1 MTYKSLMRHQ
11 RILHVIGILI
21 LLFPIGM
28 YSASGTQVVLITG
41 FEPFGNYTVNPSQL
55 IAEALNDAE
64 IVGVVLP
71 VDFNESV
78 EITRDAIQHYHPD
91 LVMSLGLNARSQAI
105 RVEKIGVNLKRYP
118 KDDGTWSFPRRIDI
132 SGPFHR
138 FSPFHT
144 ANIVRKIREANI
156 SVQQSYFAGTY
167 ICNTLFYQLLGYVSE
182 QNSSRKV
189 GFIHVP
195 LLDSQDPLGMPLQ
208 TMIDAVKIAIQ
219 TGLEEECVSAE
230 YNSHEQSL

>member
-1 MTYKSLMRHQ
+1 MRRYQ
-11 RILHVIGILI
+11 ITQVIGICI

-28 YSASGTQVVLITG
+28 YSASGAHVVLVTG

-55 IAEALNDAE
+55 IAETLNGSILNDVE

-78 EITRDAIQHYHPD
+78 KITTDAMQHYHPD
-91 LVMSLGLNARSQAI
+91 LVISLGLNARA
-105 RVEKIGVNLKRYP
+105 RVIVIEKIGVNLKRYP
-118 KDDGTWSFPRRIDI
+118 KDDGTWSFPRRIDV
-132 SGPFHR
+132 SGSFLR
-138 FSPFHT
+138 FSSLHT
-144 ANIVRKIREANI
+144 IDIVRKIREANI

-167 ICNTLFYQLLGYVSE
+167 VCNTLFYQLLGYVSE

-195 LLDSQDPLGMPLQ
+195 LLDSQDPGGMPLQ
-208 TMIDAVKIAIQ
+208 IMISAVKIAIQ
-219 TGLEEECVSAE
+219 TCLE
-230 YNSHEQSL
+230 

>member
-1 MTYKSLMRHQ
+1 MRRQ
-11 RILHVIGILI
+11 RIVHVIGILI

-28 YSASGTQVVLITG
+28 YSASGAQVVLITG

-55 IAEALNDAE
+55 IAETLNGSTLNDAE
-64 IVGVVLP
+64 IIGVVLP

-78 EITRDAIQHYHPD
+78 ETTTDAIQQYQPD
-91 LVMSLGLNARSQAI
+91 LVICLGLNARSQAV

-132 SGPFHR
+132 SGPFLR

-182 QNSSRKV
+182 QNSSIKV

-219 TGLEEECVSAE
+219 TGLGEESASAK

>member
-1 MTYKSLMRHQ
+1 MRHQ
-11 RILHVIGILI
+11 QIVPVIGILI
-21 LLFPIGM
+21 LFFPIGM

-55 IAEALNDAE
+55 IAESLNGSTLNDAE

-78 EITRDAIQHYHPD
+78 EIATDAIQHYHPD
-91 LVMSLGLNARSQAI
+91 LVMSLGLNARSHAI

-132 SGPFHR
+132 SGSFLR
-138 FSPFHT
+138 FSPFQT
-144 ANIVRKIREANI
+144 ADIVRKIREANI

-167 ICNTLFYQLLGYVSE
+167 ICNTLFYQLLGYTSA

-195 LLDSQDPLGMPLQ
+195 LLDSQDPFGIPLQ
-208 TMIDAVKIAIQ
+208 TMIDAVTIAIQ
-219 TGLEEECVSAE
+219 TGLEERAPHLSF
-230 YNSHEQSL
+230 SS